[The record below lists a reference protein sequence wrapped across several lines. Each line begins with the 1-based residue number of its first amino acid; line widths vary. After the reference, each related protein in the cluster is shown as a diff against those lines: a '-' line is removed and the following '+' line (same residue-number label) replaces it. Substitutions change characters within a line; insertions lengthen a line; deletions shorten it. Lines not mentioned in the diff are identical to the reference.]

1 MLRLCI
7 QSFQVSQYPRRR
19 LLRSLKYVHEEIES
33 TINSMCYQHNL
44 LIDYL
49 KVLNPQS
56 FRSTTEARISLFDLE
71 LNLIEQGI
79 ARHFQQKAEYLQL
92 QEHVQRLIEATKT
105 SVEIND
111 DDHGKAILVFTIVTL
126 VFLPLSFVTSFLG
139 MNTVD
144 IRNQT
149 STQSLFWIVALP
161 ITAVVVVVALIIGY
175 KYEVMRE
182 WAERSIGKLK
192 RE

>member
-1 MLRLCI
+1 VLRLCI
-7 QSFQVSQYPRRR
+7 QSFQVSQFPRRR

-33 TINSMCYQHNL
+33 TINSMYYQHNL

>member
-1 MLRLCI
+1 M
-7 QSFQVSQYPRRR
+7 
-19 LLRSLKYVHEEIES
+19 SLKYVHEEIES
-33 TINSMCYQHNL
+33 TINSMHSQHNL
-44 LIDYL
+44 LVDYL

-79 ARHFQQKAEYLQL
+79 RRHFQRKGEFLQL
-92 QEHVQRLIEATKT
+92 QEHVQRLIEKTKT

-149 STQSLFWIVALP
+149 TTQSLFWIVALP
-161 ITAVVVVVALIIGY
+161 ITAVVVIVALIIGY

-182 WAERSIGKLK
+182 WADKFFGKLK
-192 RE
+192 KE

>member
-1 MLRLCI
+1 MH
-7 QSFQVSQYPRRR
+7 S
-19 LLRSLKYVHEEIES
+19 
-33 TINSMCYQHNL
+33 QHNL
-44 LIDYL
+44 LVDYL

-79 ARHFQQKAEYLQL
+79 RRHFQWKGEFLQL
-92 QEHVQRLIEATKT
+92 QEHVQRLIETTKT

-149 STQSLFWIVALP
+149 TTQSLFWIVALP
-161 ITAVVVVVALIIGY
+161 ITAVVVIVALIIGY

-182 WAERSIGKLK
+182 WADKFFRKLK
-192 RE
+192 KE

>member
-1 MLRLCI
+1 MH
-7 QSFQVSQYPRRR
+7 S
-19 LLRSLKYVHEEIES
+19 
-33 TINSMCYQHNL
+33 QHNL
-44 LIDYL
+44 LVDYL

-79 ARHFQQKAEYLQL
+79 RRHFQRKGEFLQL
-92 QEHVQRLIEATKT
+92 QEHVQRLIEKTKT

-149 STQSLFWIVALP
+149 TTQSLFWIVALP
-161 ITAVVVVVALIIGY
+161 ITAVVVIVALIIGY

-182 WAERSIGKLK
+182 WADKFFGKLK
-192 RE
+192 KE

>member
-1 MLRLCI
+1 M
-7 QSFQVSQYPRRR
+7 Y
-19 LLRSLKYVHEEIES
+19 
-33 TINSMCYQHNL
+33 YQHNL

>member
-1 MLRLCI
+1 M
-7 QSFQVSQYPRRR
+7 
-19 LLRSLKYVHEEIES
+19 
-33 TINSMCYQHNL
+33 
-44 LIDYL
+44 
-49 KVLNPQS
+49 
-56 FRSTTEARISLFDLE
+56 
-71 LNLIEQGI
+71 
-79 ARHFQQKAEYLQL
+79 
-92 QEHVQRLIEATKT
+92 QRLIEATKT